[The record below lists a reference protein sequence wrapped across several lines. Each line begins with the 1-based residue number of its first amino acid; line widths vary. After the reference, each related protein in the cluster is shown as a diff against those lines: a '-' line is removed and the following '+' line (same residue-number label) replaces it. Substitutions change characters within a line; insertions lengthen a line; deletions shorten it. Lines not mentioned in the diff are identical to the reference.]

1 MLLIIVKKKERV
13 ACEACKQRNR
23 KQFEKLRS

>member
-1 MLLIIVKKKERV
+1 MLLIIVKKKKV